1 MIFVSGKS
9 IIKQYQKT
17 EMEDKKMREIMKIL
31 SLILALLMT
40 VSCMSI
46 PVFGEEDTKSG
57 VSVSAD
63 GTITATSD
71 DGIQYVVFMVTNI
84 HYDNLEPYVS
94 QMVTLHGEIDSSS
107 DRMYAFGVVGPM
119 CLTQSIEQMNDE
131 VNTVFALAEK
141 YNVPV
146 FFQMDDCT
154 NYAID
159 FGDDATIDDEGNKFY
174 EDPEMCEW
182 IAFPDEDE
190 EWGGQSYGMLP
201 RWHCNWSGT
210 PFATAGGFPCFNSP
224 KYLAWYEK
232 QVTEGFIE
240 PLVENYERLKA
251 DGKEYL
257 LAGINTGWETQIP
270 DYTNETY
277 ASLEDFE
284 KAQYGMHAL
293 HNLGYD
299 AQSIYEEAVRRM
311 RSETEIIRELLY
323 EVIADYIEFT
333 CKMFYDAGIEKE
345 KIFSHIVS
353 ISSSEGVCTT
363 VWPPT
368 DVCINDYCT
377 PGWTM
382 SPQTCKYNLAQLE
395 KELGENG
402 RNEYVNAEGY
412 AHYNDVETC
421 TAYFEESLCGNA
433 KLITVFGYD
442 QSEGTYGY
450 EKSEDF
456 YFVKVV
462 KSWLA
467 REIGADYTWSTRPS
481 LVEKLNTCKT
491 CGGTLSNG
499 FCLTDNSH
507 YEVPFKDESGFYEI
521 ENAGNLY
528 WFCQQVNDGTTTINC
543 RLACDISDNIDI
555 YDSNG
560 ALKSE
565 NFRAWTPMGT
575 YSIVN
580 DNDAFNG
587 VFDGCGYTLRN
598 FYNAEEDNYTALI
611 GCLGKS
617 GIVRNVNISSSYFKG
632 GNYVAGLVAFNNGTI
647 QNSCSSSAVA
657 GTRNLG
663 GIAGQNEGTVNNCY
677 SVGSITGT
685 GSFFNSA
692 YYVGAIC
699 GNNKGTVLNCY
710 YLNDSARAD
719 DTVQCGIGASRLGTS
734 ADSSGITD
742 VKTIAQFSSG
752 EVAYLLQSGNGHRI
766 WGQKSNMSG
775 ALPVISGKPMHAV
788 AKYDSDTGYSVG
800 SICDLDDD
808 KSIGAS
814 DYQIFVNTA
823 LSENNT
829 EETAED
835 SVTFARADIDG
846 DRVVDVLDVFQALRL
861 YFGYQTLE
869 VYGPGDFNGD
879 GVCTEED
886 TTNIK
891 QAITNK
897 KYAGKSELLACDF
910 SGDGRADGYDLEEA
924 FGISAVDNYVYF
936 DTKYGDNERHYFDLY
951 IPKDKKTVGIVLMLH
966 GGAWMYGDENEFAG
980 RLEQVAKAGYAGVA
994 VRYRYIDENVNLDDI
1009 MDDIEQAMT
1018 LVKEI
1023 GQAHGVEI
1031 SGFLSTGGSAG
1042 GHLSLHY
1049 AYSRADTSPIP
1060 PKAVASYCGPAD
1072 LTDEYYY
1079 YNEELQSNNGLG
1091 DKEYVALVL
1100 GYASGVAHTYATR
1113 AEAKEA
1119 LDFVS
1124 PISYIDENTVP
1135 TIINHGVMD
1144 NIVPHRNAVALDAKL
1159 TEYGIEHVFNSY
1171 PTSGHGLELDA
1182 ENMVL
1187 AEELLWEYIG
1197 KYLDSI

>member
-1 MIFVSGKS
+1 M
-9 IIKQYQKT
+9 
-17 EMEDKKMREIMKIL
+17 KKIMKIL
-31 SLILALLMT
+31 SVILALFMA
-40 VSCMSI
+40 VSCMVV
-46 PVFGEEDTKSG
+46 PVFSADNIESG
-57 VSVSAD
+57 ISVASD

-71 DGIQYVVFMVTNI
+71 DGVQYVVFMVTNI

-94 QMVTLHGEIDSSS
+94 EMVELHGEIDSSS

-154 NYAID
+154 NYSTD
-159 FGDDATIDDEGNKFY
+159 FGDDATIDDEDNKFY
-174 EDPEMCEW
+174 DDPEMCEW
-182 IAFPDEDE
+182 IAFPEEGE
-190 EWGGQSYGMLP
+190 EWGGQKYGMLP

-240 PLVENYERLKA
+240 PLVENYERLKNE
-251 DGKEYL
+251 GKAYL

-270 DYTNETY
+270 DYTNASY
-277 ASLEDFE
+277 ASLQDFE

-299 AQSIYEEAVRRM
+299 AQSIYEEAVSRM
-311 RSETEIIRELLY
+311 LSETEVIRELLY

-353 ISSSEGVCTT
+353 ISSTEDGCTT
-363 VWPPT
+363 EHPPT
-368 DVCINDYCT
+368 DICINDYCT

-382 SPQTCKYNLAQLE
+382 SPKTCPYNLAQLE

-412 AHYNDVETC
+412 AHYDDVETC

-442 QSEGTYGY
+442 QATGTYCY
-450 EKSEDF
+450 EKKPDF

-467 REIGADYTWSTRPS
+467 REIGADYTWANRPG
-481 LVEKLNTCKT
+481 LVAKLNVCKT

-507 YEVPFKDESGFYEI
+507 YAVPFKDASGFYKI

-528 WFCQQVNDGTTTINC
+528 WFCEQVNDGSTDINC
-543 RLACDISDNIDI
+543 RLACDISDNTDI

-560 ALKSE
+560 NLISGS
-565 NFRAWTPMGT
+565 FRAWTPIGIKT
-575 YSIVN
+575 TLGIN
-580 DNDAFNG
+580 DVEFNG

-598 FYNAEEDNYTALI
+598 FYNADEENYTALI
-611 GCLGKS
+611 GWLGSS
-617 GIVRNVNISSSYFKG
+617 GIVRNVNITSSYFKG
-632 GNYVAGLVAFNNGTI
+632 GQYVAGLVALNEGTI
-647 QNSCSSSAVA
+647 QNSCSSSAVG
-657 GTRNLG
+657 GTRYLG
-663 GIAGQNEGTVNNCY
+663 GIAGQNKGTINNCY
-677 SVGSITGT
+677 SVGSITGARSGIT
-685 GSFFNSA
+685 TT
-692 YYVGAIC
+692 YYVGAVC
-699 GNNKGTVLNCY
+699 GNNTETVSNCY
-710 YLNDSARAD
+710 YLSGSASAD
-719 DTVQCGIGASRLGTS
+719 GTAQSGIGASRWGSSSDS
-734 ADSSGITD
+734 AGVTET
-742 VKTIAQFSSG
+742 KTLAQFSSG
-752 EVAYLLQSGNGHRI
+752 EVAYLLQGGNACRI

-800 SICDLDDD
+800 SLCDLDADR
-808 KSIGAS
+808 SIGAA
-814 DYQIFVNTA
+814 DYQIFINMA
-823 LSENNT
+823 LCENNT
-829 EETAED
+829 EDTVED
-835 SVTFARADIDG
+835 SVIFARADLDG
-846 DRVVDVLDVFQALRL
+846 DRVVDVLDAAQAWRL
-861 YFGYQTLE
+861 YFGYQTFD
-869 VYGPGDFNGD
+869 VYGAGDFNGD
-879 GVCTEED
+879 GVCTDED

-891 QAITNK
+891 QAVTNK
-897 KYAGKSELLACDF
+897 KYVGKSALMACDF
-910 SGDGRADGYDLEEA
+910 NGDGSADGYDLEKA

-951 IPKDKKTVGIVLMLH
+951 IPKDKKIVGIVLMLH
-966 GGAWMYGDENEFAG
+966 GGAWMYGDENEFAS

-1023 GQAHGVEI
+1023 GESHDVEI

-1049 AYSRADTSPIP
+1049 AYSRADSSPIP

-1072 LTDEYYY
+1072 LADEYYY
-1079 YNEELQSNNGLG
+1079 YNEELQSQNGLG
-1091 DKEYVALVL
+1091 DEEYVAQVL
-1100 GYASGVAHTYATR
+1100 GYASGYAHSYATR
-1113 AEAKEA
+1113 AQAKEA
-1119 LDFVS
+1119 LSFVS
-1124 PISYIDENTVP
+1124 PINYIDENTVP
-1135 TIINHGVMD
+1135 TVINHGMKD
-1144 NIVPHRNAVALDAKL
+1144 NIVPYRNAVALDAKL
-1159 TEYGIEHVFNSY
+1159 TEYGIEHVLNSY

-1182 ENMVL
+1182 ENMEL
-1187 AEELLWEYIG
+1187 AEQLLWEYIE
-1197 KYLDSI
+1197 KYLDSV

>member
-1 MIFVSGKS
+1 
-9 IIKQYQKT
+9 
-17 EMEDKKMREIMKIL
+17 MRIL
-31 SLILALLMT
+31 SLILALLLS
-40 VSCMSI
+40 VSCMLV
-46 PVFGEEDTKSG
+46 PAFGADNIESG
-57 VSVSAD
+57 ISVAAD

-84 HYDNLEPYVS
+84 HYNDLERYVS
-94 QMVTLHGEIDSSS
+94 EMVTLHGKIDSYS

-119 CLTQSIEQMNDE
+119 CLTQSIEQMNEE

-154 NYAID
+154 NYSTY

-174 EDPEMCEW
+174 NDPEMCEW
-182 IAFPDEDE
+182 IAFPEEGE
-190 EWGGQSYGMLP
+190 EWGGQKYGMLP
-201 RWHCNWSGT
+201 RWHCNWSGV

-240 PLVENYERLKA
+240 PLIENYERLKKE
-251 DGKEYL
+251 GKSYL

-270 DYTNETY
+270 DYTDETY

-299 AQSIYEEAVRRM
+299 AQSILDEAVTRM
-311 RSETEIIRELLY
+311 LSEKEVIRELLY

-333 CKMFYDAGIEKE
+333 CKMFYDAGIEKS

-353 ISSSEGVCTT
+353 ISSHLGGCST

-382 SPQTCKYNLAQLE
+382 SPKTCNYNLAQLE

-412 AHYNDVETC
+412 AHYDDVATC

-442 QSEGTYGY
+442 QSTGTYGY
-450 EKSEDF
+450 EKNEDF

-467 REIGADYTWSTRPS
+467 REIGQDYTWANRPS
-481 LVEKLNTCKT
+481 LVEKLNICKT

-507 YEVPFKDESGFYEI
+507 YDVPFKDASGFYKI
-521 ENAGNLY
+521 KNAGNLY
-528 WFCQQVNDGTTTINC
+528 WFCQQVNDGNNTINC
-543 RLACDISDNIDI
+543 RLACDISDNTDV

-560 ALKSE
+560 NRISG
-565 NFRAWTPMGT
+565 NFRAWNPIGIKTTLG
-575 YSIVN
+575 IN
-580 DNDAFNG
+580 DVEFNG

-598 FYNAEEDNYTALI
+598 FYNADEEDYTALI
-611 GCLGKS
+611 GYLGKN

-632 GNYVAGLVAFNNGTI
+632 NQYVAGLVALNEGTI
-647 QNSCSSSAVA
+647 QNSCSSSAVE
-657 GTRNLG
+657 GKRYLG
-663 GIAGQNEGTVNNCY
+663 GVAGQNKGSINNCY
-677 SVGSITGT
+677 SAGSVT
-685 GSFFNSA
+685 GSNTSSIYCF
-692 YYVGAIC
+692 VGAIC
-699 GNNKGTVLNCY
+699 GNNSETVSNCY
-710 YLNDSARAD
+710 YLTGSATAD
-719 DTVQCGIGASRLGTS
+719 GTAQLGIGAARRSNSSDSGTTS
-734 ADSSGITD
+734 
-742 VKTIAQFSSG
+742 KNLAQFSNG
-752 EVAYLLQSGNGHRI
+752 EVAYLLQSGNGYRI
-766 WGQKSNMSG
+766 WGQKSNVYG
-775 ALPVISGKPMHAV
+775 TLPIISGKPMHAV
-788 AKYDSDTGYSVG
+788 AKYDSETGYSVG
-800 SICDLDDD
+800 SICDLDSDR
-808 KSIGAS
+808 SIGHL
-814 DYQIFVNTA
+814 DYQIFVNMA
-823 LSENNT
+823 LGEHNT
-829 EETAED
+829 EATAED
-835 SVTFARADIDG
+835 SVTFARADVDG
-846 DRVVDVLDVFQALRL
+846 DRVVDVLDVTQALRL
-861 YFGYQTLE
+861 YGGHQTLD

-879 GVCTEED
+879 GVCTDED
-886 TTNIK
+886 TANIK
-891 QAITNK
+891 QAVTNK
-897 KYAGKSELLACDF
+897 NLVGKSSLMACDF
-910 SGDGRADGYDLEEA
+910 NGDGSADGYDLEEA
-924 FGISAVDNYVYF
+924 FDISAVDNYVYF

-951 IPKDKKTVGIVLMLH
+951 IPKDKKIVGIVLMLH
-966 GGAWMYGDENEFAG
+966 GGGWMGGDENEFAG

-1023 GQAHGVEI
+1023 GESHCVEI

-1072 LTDEYYY
+1072 LADEYYY

-1091 DKEYVALVL
+1091 DEEFVAEVL
-1100 GYASGVAHTYATR
+1100 GYASGFPHTYATR
-1113 AEAKEA
+1113 AQAKEA
-1119 LDFVS
+1119 LKFVS
-1124 PISYIDENTVP
+1124 PIYYIDENTVP

-1144 NIVPHRNAVALDAKL
+1144 NIVPHRNAVDLDAKL
-1159 TEYGIEHVFNSY
+1159 TEYGVEHVLNSY

-1182 ENMVL
+1182 ENMAL
-1187 AEELLWEYIG
+1187 AEQLLWEYIE
-1197 KYLDSI
+1197 KYLDSVNK

>member
-1 MIFVSGKS
+1 
-9 IIKQYQKT
+9 
-17 EMEDKKMREIMKIL
+17 MKIF
-31 SLILALLMT
+31 SGFLALVLAF
-40 VSCMSI
+40 SCMVLPISATDNI
-46 PVFGEEDTKSG
+46 ESG
-57 VSVSAD
+57 ISVASD
-63 GTITATSD
+63 GTITATSE
-71 DGIQYVVFMVTNI
+71 DGVQYVVFMVTNI
-84 HYDNLEPYVS
+84 HYDYLESYVS
-94 QMVTLHGEIDSSS
+94 EMVSLHGEIDSSS

-154 NYAID
+154 NYATH

-174 EDPEMCEW
+174 NDPEMCEW
-182 IAFPDEDE
+182 IAFPEEGE

-240 PLVENYERLKA
+240 PLIENYERLKGE
-251 DGKEYL
+251 GKGYL

-270 DYTNETY
+270 DYTDKTY
-277 ASLEDFE
+277 ASLEEFE

-299 AQSIYEEAVRRM
+299 AQSIYDEAVSRM
-311 RSETEIIRELLY
+311 LSETEVIRELLY

-333 CKMFYDAGIEKE
+333 CKMFYDAGIEKS

-353 ISSSEGVCTT
+353 VSSHLGGCSTEY
-363 VWPPT
+363 PPT

-382 SPQTCKYNLAQLE
+382 SPKTCQYNLAQLE

-412 AHYNDVETC
+412 AHYDDVDTC

-442 QSEGTYGY
+442 QADGTYGY
-450 EKSEDF
+450 AKDPNF

-467 REIGADYTWSTRPS
+467 REIGADYTWANRPS
-481 LVEKLNTCKT
+481 LVAKSNTCKT

-507 YEVPFKDESGFYEI
+507 YDVPYKDASGFYKI
-521 ENAGNLY
+521 KNAGNLY
-528 WFCQQVNDGTTTINC
+528 WFCEQVNGGNNAINC
-543 RLACDISDNIDI
+543 RLYADISDNTNI

-560 ALKSE
+560 NLISGS
-565 NFRAWTPMGT
+565 FRAWTPIGVKAT
-575 YSIVN
+575 LSINSV
-580 DNDAFNG
+580 AFNG
-587 VFDGCGYTLRN
+587 VIDGFGHTLKN
-598 FYNAEEDNYTALI
+598 FYNADGDNYTALV
-611 GCLGKS
+611 GYLGSS

-632 GNYVAGLVAFNNGTI
+632 GNYVAGLVGLNEGTI
-647 QNSCSSSAVA
+647 QNSCSSSAVGGA
-657 GTRNLG
+657 RYLG
-663 GIAGQNEGTVNNCY
+663 GVAGQNEGTVNNCY
-677 SVGSITGT
+677 SIGAITGT
-685 GSFFNSA
+685 GTNSYLNPA
-692 YYVGAIC
+692 QNVGAIC
-699 GNNKGTVLNCY
+699 GNNSGTVSNCY
-710 YLNDSARAD
+710 YLADSATAD
-719 DTVQCGIGASRLGTS
+719 GTVQKGIGASRWGSSSDSGTTS
-734 ADSSGITD
+734 
-742 VKTIAQFSSG
+742 KTLAHFQSG
-752 EVAYLLQSGNGHRI
+752 EVAYLLQSGMGYRI

-775 ALPVISGKPMHAV
+775 ALPVISGKPMHSV
-788 AKYDSDTGYSVG
+788 AKYESDIGYSVG
-800 SICDLDDD
+800 SLCDLNDD
-808 KSIGAS
+808 KSIGTA
-814 DYQIFVNTA
+814 DYQIFVNMA
-823 LSENNT
+823 LGDHNT

-835 SVTFARADIDG
+835 KVTFARADLDG
-846 DRVVDVLDVFQALRL
+846 DRVVDVLDVTNALRL
-861 YFGYQTLE
+861 YYGHKTLA
-869 VYGPGDFNGD
+869 VYGAGDFNGD
-879 GVCTEED
+879 GVCTDED

-891 QAITNK
+891 QTVTNK
-897 KYAGKSELLACDF
+897 NLVGKSSLMACDF
-910 SGDGRADGYDLEEA
+910 NGDGSADGYDLEEA

-936 DTKYGDNERHYFDLY
+936 DTKYGDNDRHYFDLY
-951 IPKDKKTVGIVLMLH
+951 IPKDRKTVGIVLMLH
-966 GGAWMYGDENEFAG
+966 GGAWMGGDENEFAG

-1018 LVKEI
+1018 LVKKI
-1023 GQAHGVEI
+1023 GESHGIEI

-1049 AYSRADTSPIP
+1049 AYSRADSSPIP

-1072 LTDEYYY
+1072 LADEYYY
-1079 YNEELQSNNGLG
+1079 YNEELQANNGIG
-1091 DKEYVALVL
+1091 DKETVAEIL
-1100 GYASGVAHTYATR
+1100 GYASGYPHTYATR
-1113 AEAKEA
+1113 AEAKDA
-1119 LDFVS
+1119 LKFVS
-1124 PISYIDENTVP
+1124 PIYYIDENTVP
-1135 TIINHGVMD
+1135 TIINHGEKD
-1144 NIVPHRNAVALDAKL
+1144 DIVPHRNAVDLDAKL
-1159 TEYGIEHVFNSY
+1159 TEYGVEHVFNSY

-1182 ENMVL
+1182 ENMAL
-1187 AEELLWEYIG
+1187 AEQLLWEYIE
-1197 KYLDSI
+1197 KYLDSVRA

>member
-1 MIFVSGKS
+1 
-9 IIKQYQKT
+9 
-17 EMEDKKMREIMKIL
+17 MRIL
-31 SLILALLMT
+31 SLILALLLT
-40 VSCMSI
+40 VSCVVI
-46 PVFGEEDTKSG
+46 PASG
-57 VSVSAD
+57 VDDIESGISVASD

-71 DGIQYVVFMVTNI
+71 DGVQYVVFMVTNV
-84 HYDNLEPYVS
+84 HYNDLESYVS
-94 QMVTLHGEIDSSS
+94 EMVTLHGEIDSSS

-119 CLTQSIEQMNDE
+119 CLTQSIEQMNEE

-154 NYAID
+154 NYSTY
-159 FGDDATIDDEGNKFY
+159 FGDGATIDDEGNKFY
-174 EDPEMCEW
+174 NDPEMCEW
-182 IAFPDEDE
+182 IAFPEEGE

-224 KYLAWYEK
+224 KYLDWYEK

-240 PLVENYERLKA
+240 PLVENYERLKEE
-251 DGKEYL
+251 GKAYL

-270 DYTNETY
+270 DYTDKTY
-277 ASLEDFE
+277 DSLEDFE

-293 HNLGYD
+293 YNLGYD
-299 AQSIYEEAVRRM
+299 AQSIYEEAVSRM
-311 RSETEIIRELLY
+311 LSETEVIRELLY

-333 CKMFYDAGIEKE
+333 CKMFYDAGIEKD

-353 ISSSEGVCTT
+353 ISSYLGGCSTEY
-363 VWPPT
+363 PPT

-382 SPQTCKYNLAQLE
+382 SPKTCNYNLAQLE

-412 AHYNDVETC
+412 AHYDDVETC

-442 QSEGTYGY
+442 QSTGTYGY

-456 YFVKVV
+456 YFVQVV

-467 REIGADYTWSTRPS
+467 REIGADYTWATRPS
-481 LVEKLNTCKT
+481 LVTKLNTCKT

-507 YEVPFKDESGFYEI
+507 YDVPFKDSSGFYKI

-528 WFCQQVNDGTTTINC
+528 WFCEQVNNGNNAINC
-543 RLACDISDNIDI
+543 RLACDISDNTDI
-555 YDSNG
+555 YDSTG
-560 ALKSE
+560 ALISGS
-565 NFRAWTPMGT
+565 FRAWTPIGIKAT
-575 YSIVN
+575 LSSNSV
-580 DNDAFNG
+580 AFNG

-598 FYNAEEDNYTALI
+598 FYNADEDDYTALI
-611 GCLGKS
+611 GYLGSS
-617 GIVRNVNISSSYFKG
+617 GIVRNANISSSYFKG
-632 GNYVAGLVAFNNGTI
+632 GKYVAGLVALNEGTI
-647 QNSCSSSAVA
+647 QNSCSSSAVG
-657 GTRNLG
+657 GTRYLG
-663 GIAGQNEGTVNNCY
+663 GIAGQNKGTINNCY
-677 SVGSITGT
+677 SVGGITGT
-685 GSFFNSA
+685 GTSSYLNPA

-699 GNNKGTVLNCY
+699 GDNSGTVSNCY
-710 YLNDSARAD
+710 YLSGSVSADGTA
-719 DTVQCGIGASRLGTS
+719 QCGIGASRWGTS
-734 ADSSGITD
+734 SDSSGTTD
-742 VKTIAQFSSG
+742 VKTLAQFSSG
-752 EVAYLLQSGNGHRI
+752 EVAYLLQSGNGYRI

-775 ALPVISGKPMHAV
+775 AFPVISGKPMHAV

-800 SICDLDDD
+800 GICDLDGDRN
-808 KSIGAS
+808 IGAS
-814 DYQIFVNTA
+814 DYQIFVNMA
-823 LSENNT
+823 LGEHNT

-835 SVTFARADIDG
+835 SVTFARADVDG
-846 DRVVDVLDVFQALRL
+846 DRVVDVIDVSQALILYYGHQTLDVYDA
-861 YFGYQTLE
+861 
-869 VYGPGDFNGD
+869 GDFDGD
-879 GVCTEED
+879 GVCTDED

-897 KYAGKSELLACDF
+897 KYVGKSALMACDF
-910 SGDGRADGYDLEEA
+910 NGDGSADCYDLEEA

-936 DTKYGDNERHYFDLY
+936 DTKYGDDERHYFDLY

-966 GGAWMYGDENEFAG
+966 GGAWMFGDENEFAA

-1009 MDDIEQAMT
+1009 MDDIEQAMA

-1023 GQAHGVEI
+1023 GESHNVEI

-1079 YNEELQSNNGLG
+1079 YNEVLQANNGLG
-1091 DKEYVALVL
+1091 DEEYVALVL
-1100 GYASGVAHTYATR
+1100 GYASGYSHSYATR
-1113 AEAKEA
+1113 AEAKDA
-1119 LDFVS
+1119 LKFVS
-1124 PISYIDENTVP
+1124 PIYYVDENTVP

-1144 NIVPHRNAVALDAKL
+1144 DIVPYRNAVDLDAIL

-1182 ENMVL
+1182 ENVAL
-1187 AEELLWEYIG
+1187 AEQLLWEYIE
-1197 KYLDSI
+1197 KYLDSVNA

>member
-1 MIFVSGKS
+1 
-9 IIKQYQKT
+9 
-17 EMEDKKMREIMKIL
+17 MRVL
-31 SLILALLMT
+31 SLILAILL
-40 VSCMSI
+40 VLSCMVV
-46 PVFGEEDTKSG
+46 PAFGADNMESG
-57 VSVSAD
+57 ISVAAD

-84 HYDNLEPYVS
+84 HYDNLESYVS
-94 QMVTLHGEIDSSS
+94 EMVALHGEIDSSS

-154 NYAID
+154 NYATH
-159 FGDDATIDDEGNKFY
+159 FGDGATIDDEGNKFY
-174 EDPEMCEW
+174 DDPEMCEW
-182 IAFPDEDE
+182 IAFPEEGE

-224 KYLAWYEK
+224 KYLDWFEK
-232 QVTEGFIE
+232 QVTEGFIA
-240 PLVENYERLKA
+240 PLLENYERLKA
-251 DGKEYL
+251 EGKSYL

-270 DYTNETY
+270 DYSNADY

-299 AQSIYEEAVRRM
+299 AQSIYEEAVSRM
-311 RSETEIIRELLY
+311 LSETEVIRELLY

-353 ISSSEGVCTT
+353 ISSTEGGCTT
-363 VWPPT
+363 EHPPT
-368 DVCINDYCT
+368 DICINDYCT

-382 SPQTCKYNLAQLE
+382 SPKTCQYNLTQLE

-412 AHYNDVETC
+412 AHYDDVATC

-442 QSEGTYGY
+442 QSTGTYGY
-450 EKSEDF
+450 EKSADF

-462 KSWLA
+462 KSWLS
-467 REIGADYTWSTRPS
+467 REIGPDYAWATRPS
-481 LVEKLNTCKT
+481 LVAKLNTCKT

-499 FCLTDNSH
+499 FCLTDNNH
-507 YEVPFKDESGFYEI
+507 HDVPFKDASGFYEI

-528 WFCQQVNDGTTTINC
+528 WFCEQVNNGSTDINC
-543 RLACDISDNIDI
+543 RLACDISDNTDI

-560 ALKSE
+560 NLVSGS
-565 NFRAWTPMGT
+565 FRAWTPIGIKT
-575 YSIVN
+575 TLGIN
-580 DNDAFNG
+580 DIEFNG
-587 VFDGCGYTLRN
+587 VFDGCGYTLKN
-598 FYNAEEDNYTALI
+598 FYNADGVNYTALI
-611 GCLGKS
+611 GYLGSS

-632 GNYVAGLVAFNNGTI
+632 GQYVAGLVALNEGTI
-647 QNSCSSSAVA
+647 QNSCSSSAVG
-657 GTRNLG
+657 GTRYLG
-663 GIAGQNEGTVNNCY
+663 GIAGQNNGTITSCY
-677 SVGSITGT
+677 SVGAITGT
-685 GSFFNSA
+685 GTNTYLSPS
-692 YYVGAIC
+692 YYVGAVC
-699 GNNKGTVLNCY
+699 GDDGDTVSNCY
-710 YLNDSARAD
+710 YLTGAATAD
-719 DTVQCGIGASRLGTS
+719 GTTQLGIGASRWGSSSDS
-734 ADSSGITD
+734 AGVTES
-742 VKTIAQFSSG
+742 KTLAQFQSG
-752 EVAYLLQSGNGHRI
+752 EVAYLLQGGNACRI
-766 WGQKSNMSG
+766 WGQKSNTSG
-775 ALPVISGKPMHAV
+775 SLPVISGKPMHAV
-788 AKYDSDTGYSVG
+788 AKYDSDSGYSVG
-800 SICDLDDD
+800 SICDLDDN

-814 DYQIFVNTA
+814 DYQIFINTA
-823 LSENNT
+823 LGNQNT
-829 EETAED
+829 EATAED
-835 SVTFARADIDG
+835 AVTFARADVNG
-846 DRVVDVLDVFQALRL
+846 DRVVDVIDVAQALVLYFGHQTLDVFGA
-861 YFGYQTLE
+861 
-869 VYGPGDFNGD
+869 GDFNGD

-891 QAITNK
+891 QAVTNK
-897 KYAGKSELLACDF
+897 NYVGKSALMACDF
-910 SGDGRADGYDLEEA
+910 NGDGSADDYDLEEA
-924 FGISAVDNYVYF
+924 FNISAVDNYVYF

-966 GGAWMYGDENEFAG
+966 GGAWMYGDENEFAS

-1009 MDDIEQAMT
+1009 MDDIEQAMG

-1023 GQAHGVEI
+1023 GDSHGVEI

-1049 AYSRADTSPIP
+1049 AYSRADSSPIP

-1079 YNEELQSNNGLG
+1079 YNEDLQSNNGLG
-1091 DKEYVALVL
+1091 DEEYVAQVL
-1100 GYASGVAHTYATR
+1100 GYASGYAHTYATR
-1113 AEAKEA
+1113 AEAKDA
-1119 LDFVS
+1119 LKFVS
-1124 PISYIDENTVP
+1124 PIYYIDENTVP
-1135 TIINHGVMD
+1135 TIINHGMMD
-1144 NIVPHRNAVALDAKL
+1144 NIVPYRNAVDLDAKL
-1159 TEYGIEHVFNSY
+1159 TEYEIEHVLNSY

-1182 ENMVL
+1182 ENMAL
-1187 AEELLWEYIG
+1187 AEQLLWEYIE
-1197 KYLDSI
+1197 KYLDSVPC

>member
-1 MIFVSGKS
+1 
-9 IIKQYQKT
+9 
-17 EMEDKKMREIMKIL
+17 MRIL
-31 SLILALLMT
+31 SLIIALLLL
-40 VSCMSI
+40 VSCMLV
-46 PVFGEEDTKSG
+46 PAFGADNTESG
-57 VSVSAD
+57 ISVASD
-63 GTITATSD
+63 GTITATSE

-84 HYDNLEPYVS
+84 HYNNLEPYVS
-94 QMVTLHGEIDSSS
+94 EMVKLHGEIDASS
-107 DRMYAFGVVGPM
+107 DRMFAFGVVGPM
-119 CLTQSIEQMNDE
+119 CLTQSIEQMNEE

-154 NYAID
+154 NYATG
-159 FGDDATIDDEGNKFY
+159 FGDGATIDEEGNKFY

-182 IAFPDEDE
+182 IAFPEEGE
-190 EWGGQSYGMLP
+190 EWGGQKYGMLP

-240 PLVENYERLKA
+240 PLVENYERLKKE
-251 DGKEYL
+251 GKAYL

-270 DYTNETY
+270 DYTDKTY
-277 ASLEDFE
+277 ASLEEFE

-299 AQSIYEEAVRRM
+299 AQSIFDEAVTRM
-311 RSETEIIRELLY
+311 LSETEVIRELLY
-323 EVIADYIEFT
+323 EVIADYIKFT
-333 CKMFYDAGIEKE
+333 CKMFYDAGIEKS

-353 ISSSEGVCTT
+353 VSSYLGGCSTEY
-363 VWPPT
+363 PPT

-382 SPQTCKYNLAQLE
+382 SPKTCQYNLTQLE

-412 AHYNDVETC
+412 AHYDNVETC
-421 TAYFEESLCGNA
+421 TKYFEESLCGNA

-442 QSEGTYGY
+442 QATGTYGY
-450 EKSEDF
+450 QKSPDF

-467 REIGADYTWSTRPS
+467 REIGPDYTWANRPS
-481 LVEKLNTCKT
+481 LVAKLSTCKT

-499 FCLTDNSH
+499 FCLSDNSH
-507 YEVPFKDESGFYEI
+507 YEVPFKDASGFYKI

-528 WFCQQVNDGTTTINC
+528 WFCQQVNDGSDTINC
-543 RLACDISDNIDI
+543 RLYNDISDNIDI
-555 YDSNG
+555 YDANG
-560 ALKSE
+560 NLKSD
-565 NFRAWTPMGT
+565 NFRVWTPIGKK
-575 YSIVN
+575 
-580 DNDAFNG
+580 AFLSSSSVAYNG

-598 FYNAEEDNYTALI
+598 FYNADEDDYTALI
-611 GCLGKS
+611 GYLGSS

-632 GNYVAGLVAFNNGTI
+632 GNYVSGLVALNEGVI
-647 QNSCSSSAVA
+647 QNSCSSSAV
-657 GTRNLG
+657 GGVRYLG
-663 GIAGQNEGTVNNCY
+663 GIAGQNKGTISNCY
-677 SVGSITGT
+677 SVGGIAGEKSGITST
-685 GSFFNSA
+685 

-699 GNNKGTVLNCY
+699 GDNGETVSNCY
-710 YLNDSARAD
+710 YLSGSASADGSAQSGIGGSRWGSSSDSAGV
-719 DTVQCGIGASRLGTS
+719 TT
-734 ADSSGITD
+734 
-742 VKTIAQFSSG
+742 VKTLQQFSSG
-752 EVAYLLQSGNGHRI
+752 EVAYLLQSGNGCRI
-766 WGQKSNMSG
+766 WGQKSNMPG
-775 ALPVISGKPMHAV
+775 TLPVVSGKPMHAV

-823 LSENNT
+823 LGKHNT

-835 SVTFARADIDG
+835 SVTFARADITG
-846 DRVVDVLDVFQALRL
+846 DRVVDVLDVSQALRL
-861 YFGYQTLE
+861 YFGYQTLNI
-869 VYGPGDFNGD
+869 YGPGDFNGD
-879 GVCTEED
+879 GICTDED
-886 TTNIK
+886 TANIK
-891 QAITNK
+891 QTVTNK
-897 KYAGKSELLACDF
+897 CYVGKSALMSCDF
-910 SGDGRADGYDLEEA
+910 NGDGSADGYDLEEA
-924 FGISAVDNYVYF
+924 FNISAVDNYVYF

-966 GGAWMYGDENEFAG
+966 GGAWMGGDENEFSG

-994 VRYRYIDENVNLDDI
+994 VRYRYIDEKVNLDDI
-1009 MDDIEQAMT
+1009 MDDVEQAMT

-1023 GQAHGVEI
+1023 GVSHGVEI

-1049 AYSRADTSPIP
+1049 AYSRADSSPIP

-1072 LTDEYYY
+1072 LADEYYY
-1079 YNEELQSNNGLG
+1079 YNEDLQANNGLG
-1091 DKEYVALVL
+1091 DEEFVATVL
-1100 GYASGVAHTYATR
+1100 GYASGYPHTYATR

-1119 LDFVS
+1119 LKFVS
-1124 PISYIDENTVP
+1124 PIYYVDENTVP
-1135 TIINHGVMD
+1135 TIINHGMVD
-1144 NIVPHRNAVALDAKL
+1144 NIVPYRNAVDLDKKL
-1159 TEYGIEHVFNSY
+1159 TEYGIEHVLNAY

-1182 ENMVL
+1182 ENMAL
-1187 AEELLWEYIG
+1187 AEQLLWEYIE
-1197 KYLDSI
+1197 KYLDCVSI